1 MYRVVNFMAFGDSAV
16 KVHQACKPGGIVAVM
31 NPKFMPPK
39 PGSEQNLVTYVIDS
53 EKSLI

>member
-1 MYRVVNFMAFGDSAV
+1 MYRVVNIMAFGDSVV
-16 KVHQACKPGGIVAVM
+16 KVHSICRPGSIVAVM